1 MSPRSVP
8 QRVLVVTASPKFPEV
23 LRACLPPAQFQ
34 PMLSAASPGEAKR
47 LLLTSGFDLVV
58 IDDPVGRESGT
69 QLALDIASQHEAL
82 GILLLVRADLFDQA
96 SARVEEKGIVTL
108 SKPTTRQMIYTA
120 AKMLTALRNK
130 LLAAQRE
137 TLDLRER
144 MEEIRL
150 VNRAKWFLIENRQM
164 TEPEAHRYIE
174 KAAMDR
180 CVRRKD
186 IAEEILRAD

>member
-1 MSPRSVP
+1 MSPRGTP
-8 QRVLVVTASPKFPEV
+8 QRVLVVTASPKFPDV

-34 PMLSAASPGEAKR
+34 PMISAASSGEAKR
-47 LLLTSGFDLVV
+47 MLLSAGFDLVV
-58 IDDPVGRESGT
+58 IDDPVGRESGS
-69 QLALDIASQHEAL
+69 QLALDIASQHSAL
-82 GILLLVRADLFDQA
+82 GILLLVRAELFDQA

-108 SKPTTRQMIYTA
+108 PKPTTRQMIYSA
-120 AKMLTALRNK
+120 AKMLTAIRNK
-130 LLAAQRE
+130 LLAVQRE

-150 VNRAKWFLIENRQM
+150 VNQAKWFLVENRQM

-180 CVRRKD
+180 CVRKRV
-186 IAEEILRAD
+186 IAEELLRAE

>member
-1 MSPRSVP
+1 MSPRNAP

-23 LRACLPPAQFQ
+23 LRACLPPVQFQ
-34 PMLSAASPGEAKR
+34 PMISAASSGEAKR

-58 IDDPVGRESGT
+58 IDDPVGREPGV
-69 QLALDIASQHEAL
+69 QLALDIASQHGAL
-82 GILLLVRADLFDQA
+82 GILLLVRAELFDQA
-96 SARVEEKGIVTL
+96 SGRVEDKGIVTL
-108 SKPTTRQMIYTA
+108 PKPTTRQMIYTA
-120 AKMLTALRNK
+120 AKILTAIRNK

-150 VNRAKWFLIENRQM
+150 VNQAKWFLIENRQM

-180 CVRRKD
+180 CVRKRE
-186 IAEEILRAD
+186 IAEELLRTE

>member
-34 PMLSAASPGEAKR
+34 PLIPTASAGEAKR
-47 LLLTSGFDLVV
+47 ALLTSSYDLVV
-58 IDDPVGRESGT
+58 IDGPVGQEPGA
-69 QLALDIASQHEAL
+69 QLALEIASQHGTL
-82 GILLLVRADLFDQA
+82 GILLFVRAELFDQV
-96 SARVEEKGIVTL
+96 SARVEEKGVMTL
-108 SKPTTRQMIYTA
+108 PKPTTRQMIYTA
-120 AKMLTALRNK
+120 AKMLTAVHAK

-144 MEEIRL
+144 MEEIRI

-180 CVRRKD
+180 CVRRKE